1 MKFKFSFTL
10 LALFMSISAY
20 SQVVRYSSL
29 SEVSGLPYIILFDD
43 DSEDS
48 RILYQH
54 MNKLSTKVRDVSFMV
69 INYNNMSDK
78 DKIRAKEK
86 MIEGP
91 SSFYIAWDILDG
103 GCALNKNFDLK
114 YLKPLLVDL
123 AELHRGIRLY
133 RDGKYK
139 IAKKKFVKIFGSK
152 QLFFPEAALYAGL
165 CFQTERKFD
174 IAANYFSEAGRL
186 GLAEG
191 LYQTGYY
198 YETGKTSAGVQIE
211 MARVMYEKA
220 SRMGHERATI
230 RLAGLRP

>member
-1 MKFKFSFTL
+1 MKFKFSVTL

-20 SQVVRYSSL
+20 SQVVRYTSL

-78 DKIRAKEK
+78 DKIRAKEM

-103 GCALNKNFDLK
+103 GSALNRIL
-114 YLKPLLVDL
+114 
-123 AELHRGIRLY
+123 I
-133 RDGKYK
+133 
-139 IAKKKFVKIFGSK
+139 
-152 QLFFPEAALYAGL
+152 
-165 CFQTERKFD
+165 
-174 IAANYFSEAGRL
+174 
-186 GLAEG
+186 
-191 LYQTGYY
+191 
-198 YETGKTSAGVQIE
+198 
-211 MARVMYEKA
+211 
-220 SRMGHERATI
+220 
-230 RLAGLRP
+230 